1 METSEKA
8 HNLPL
13 LEPRDTTSP
22 WEEDLYREHIKRG
35 LDLLLALLVFPLLL
49 PILAFLI
56 VLIKLDSKGP
66 AIFKSER
73 IGKNGRRF
81 AIYKLRTMCLNAE
94 EKLQEILNSNA
105 TLRKEWVTDHK
116 LRNDPRVTRVGRIIR
131 ALSLDEIPQVFN
143 VIKGDMSFVGPR
155 PIVEAE
161 IVKYGIDFS
170 NYTRMR
176 PGITGLWQV
185 NGRNDT
191 SYENRVAFDKKY
203 AKEVTLAQD
212 LLILLK
218 TVPVALSKKGAY

>member
-13 LEPRDTTSP
+13 LEPRETTSL

-35 LDLLLALLVFPLLL
+35 LDVLLALLIFPLVL
-49 PILAFLI
+49 PILALLI
-56 VLIKLDSKGP
+56 LLIKLDSKGP

-94 EKLQEILNSNA
+94 EKLREILSSDA
-105 TLRKEWVTDHK
+105 ALRKEWVTDHK
-116 LRNDPRVTRVGRIIR
+116 LRNDPRITRIGRIIR
-131 ALSLDEIPQVFN
+131 ALSLDEIPQIFN
-143 VIKGDMSFVGPR
+143 VLKGDMSFVGPR

-161 IVKYGIDFS
+161 IVKYGKDFK
-170 NYTRMR
+170 NYTQMR

-191 SYENRVAFDKKY
+191 SYDSRVAFDKKY
-203 AKEVTLAQD
+203 VREVTLTQD

>member
-13 LEPRDTTSP
+13 LEPRETTSL
-22 WEEDLYREHIKRG
+22 WEEDLYREQIKRG
-35 LDLLLALLVFPLLL
+35 LDVLLALLIFPLVL
-49 PILAFLI
+49 PILALLLL
-56 VLIKLDSKGP
+56 LIKLDSKGP

-73 IGKNGRRF
+73 IGKGGRRF

-94 EKLQEILNSNA
+94 EKLQEILSSDEA
-105 TLRKEWVTDHK
+105 LLKEWVTDHK
-116 LRNDPRVTRVGRIIR
+116 LRNDPRITRVGRIIR
-131 ALSLDEIPQVFN
+131 ALSLDEIPQIFN
-143 VIKGDMSFVGPR
+143 VLKGEMSFVGPR

-161 IVKYGIDFS
+161 IVKYGKDFR
-170 NYTRMR
+170 NYTQMR

-203 AKEVTLAQD
+203 VKEVTLAQD

-218 TVPVALSKKGAY
+218 TIPAALSKKGAY